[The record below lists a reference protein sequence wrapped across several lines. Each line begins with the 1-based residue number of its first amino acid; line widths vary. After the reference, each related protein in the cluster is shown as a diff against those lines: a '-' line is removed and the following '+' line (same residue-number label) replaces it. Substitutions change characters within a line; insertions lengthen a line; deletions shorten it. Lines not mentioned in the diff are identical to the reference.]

1 MRWGTILMVL
11 AGVWWHVAAHAARL
25 DPASFP
31 SLVSALRQ
39 VKQLSFCGER
49 VPLESQEV
57 RERFEK
63 QLLLT
68 LWNRPQV
75 LLWLKR
81 SRRYL
86 PRIEALLRASGMP
99 DDLKYIAIAESA
111 LQPHLGSSKGA
122 LGFWQFVKQTGA
134 RYGLK
139 INDFIDERRNFSAS
153 TRAAMAYLQELYETF
168 GAWTLAAAAFNMGE
182 NGLRAEILEQDTQ
195 NYYQLYLPLET
206 QRYVFRILS
215 VKLIVADPKRYGFE
229 LSKHEYYPAINAE
242 SLSIDTAQD
251 TPIRIIARAAKTSF
265 KQIKDLN
272 PEIRGYYLRKGQ
284 HTLLIPQGSSQDFQ
298 RRYKKGL
305 EHWLADQQQSIYVVK
320 PGDNLSIIA
329 QRFNVPLAALLIW
342 NRLDL
347 KAPIHPGDRLVVY
360 RGNLQIE

>member
-1 MRWGTILMVL
+1 MRWGTILIVL

-25 DPASFP
+25 DPASLP
-31 SLVSALRQ
+31 ALVSALRQ
-39 VKQLSFCGER
+39 VKQLNFCGER

-63 QLLLT
+63 QLLLA

-81 SRRYL
+81 SQRYF
-86 PRIEALLRASGMP
+86 PRIEALLQANGMP

-111 LQPHLGSSKGA
+111 LQPHIGSSKGA
-122 LGFWQFVKQTGA
+122 LGFWQFVKPTGA

-139 INDFIDERRNFSAS
+139 INDFIDERRNIAAS
-153 TRAAMAYLQELYETF
+153 TRAAMAYLQELHATF
-168 GAWTLAAAAFNMGE
+168 DSWTLAAAAFNMGE

-195 NYYQLYLPLET
+195 DYYQLYLPLET
-206 QRYVFRILS
+206 QRYIFRILS
-215 VKLIVADPKRYGFE
+215 IKLIFANPKRYGFA
-229 LSKHEYYPAINAE
+229 LSQHEYYPAIGAE
-242 SLSIDTAQD
+242 NISIDTTQD
-251 TPIRIIARAAKTSF
+251 IPIRIIAQAAQTSF

-272 PEIRGYYLRKGQ
+272 PEIRGYYLRQGQ
-284 HTLLIPQGSSQDFQ
+284 HTLLIPRGAAPGFH
-298 RRYKKGL
+298 RRYTQGL
-305 EHWLADQQQSIYVVK
+305 EHWLADQQKHLYVVK

-329 QRFNVPLAALLIW
+329 QRFDVPLAALLIW

-347 KAPIHPGDRLVVY
+347 KATIHPGDRLVVH
-360 RGNLQIE
+360 RSTRQTE